1 MLPIVTYDKLLAN
14 GFAISN
20 PVLETKTWN
29 DKKTTKQ
36 HEAKLL
42 LADMYLITGDKYLL
56 QIWGINAERGM
67 TVLK

>member
-1 MLPIVTYDKLLAN
+1 MSVITYDKLLEN
-14 GFAISN
+14 CFAISN

-29 DKKTTKQ
+29 DKKSTPQ

-42 LADMYLITGDKYLL
+42 LADMYLVTGDKYLL

-67 TVLK
+67 TFLK

>member
-1 MLPIVTYDKLLAN
+1 MSIVTYEKLLGN
-14 GFAISN
+14 GFAIIN

-42 LADMYLITGDKYLL
+42 LADMYLVNGDKYLL

-67 TVLK
+67 TFLK